1 MREGGEFLTF
11 FAEHFQRNSLW
22 KLAFGI
28 VSLYCMTVILPL
40 FAFNLATESRTV
52 LKKITI
58 YCEKSVN
65 MLAKIHNVFTSR
77 YSSCALANKVEEKR
91 RITLLE
97 NCDPETKCIDTEKTW
112 IWLKYL

>member
-1 MREGGEFLTF
+1 MTF

-28 VSLYCMTVILPL
+28 VSFGMTVILPL
-40 FAFNLATESRTV
+40 FAFNLATESGTV

-91 RITLLE
+91 RITLFE